1 MPLRFPAACAAL
13 ALVLAAASAATC
25 AAAPASASSLPF
37 DWYPES
43 VAAAPDGTLYVG
55 SWRQG
60 AVARLRPGALE
71 AEILV
76 PPGSNGLAN
85 TQGVLVD
92 ADAGLLWVCSGSM
105 GFTTVPT
112 TPSALKSYDL
122 ATGAPRASYPM
133 PEAGYCNDLVQD
145 KAGNLYVTDSLH
157 PRILRLA
164 PGASAL
170 SVWKEDPAFSTG
182 DQYFLNGIAL
192 DGANR
197 LYVSAVMAV
206 DYLLRVDIGPSGQAG
221 PVARIA
227 APRKMKNVDA
237 IRSAGPGRLVLFES
251 NAFGNEQYGGA
262 VTIAQIDGTRVA
274 SLAPLV
280 AGLNDP
286 SSGAVF
292 GDRVY
297 FIESKYSLLFKHK
310 DDDAAVPRSV
320 PFAVASRALPH
331 PD

>member
-1 MPLRFPAACAAL
+1 MQSRKLAARAAL
-13 ALVLAAASAATC
+13 ALGLAIASAAAC
-25 AAAPASASSLPF
+25 ADAPSAEAALPF

-43 VAAAPDGTLYVG
+43 VAAGPDGTLYVG

-60 AVARLRPGALE
+60 AVARLRPGTA
-71 AEILV
+71 APEILV
-76 PPGSNGLAN
+76 APGSNGLAN

-92 ADAGLLWVCSGSM
+92 AKAGLLWVCSGSL
-105 GFTTVPT
+105 GFTTVPI

-122 ATGAPRASYPM
+122 ATGAPRASYAM
-133 PEAGYCNDLVQD
+133 PDAGYCNDLVQD

-164 PGASAL
+164 QGAAAL

-192 DGANR
+192 DGANH

-206 DYLLRVDIGPSGQAG
+206 DYLLRVDIGASGEAS
-221 PVARIA
+221 PVTRIA
-227 APRKMKNVDA
+227 APRVMKNVDA

-262 VTIAQIDGTRVA
+262 VTIATVDGARLT
-274 SLAPLV
+274 SLTPLV

-297 FIESKYSLLFKHK
+297 FIESKYGLLFKHK
-310 DDDAAVPRSV
+310 DDDAAIPRRV
-320 PFAVASRALPH
+320 PFAIASQPLPYR
-331 PD
+331 

>member
-1 MPLRFPAACAAL
+1 MKLRTLAARAAL
-13 ALVLAAASAATC
+13 AIIC
-25 AAAPASASSLPF
+25 AAGAGAAMADIALPS

-43 VAAAPDGTLYVG
+43 VAAGPDGTLYVG

-60 AVARLRPGALE
+60 AVARLRPGA
-71 AEILV
+71 AAPDILV
-76 PPGSNGLAN
+76 TPGSNGLAN
-85 TQGVLVD
+85 AQGVLVD
-92 ADAGLLWVCSGSM
+92 AGAGLLWVCSGSL

-122 ATGAPRASYPM
+122 ATGAPRASYGM
-133 PEAGYCNDLVQD
+133 PDAGYCNDLVQD
-145 KAGNLYVTDSLH
+145 RAGNIYVTDSLH
-157 PRILRLA
+157 PRILRLT

-182 DQYFLNGIAL
+182 DQYTLNGIAL
-192 DGANR
+192 DGDKR

-206 DYLLRVDIGPSGQAG
+206 DYLLRVDIGASGEAG

-227 APRKMKNVDA
+227 APRVLKNVDA

-251 NAFGNEQYGGA
+251 NAFGKEPYGGA
-262 VTIAQIDGTRVA
+262 ITIAAVDGTRVT
-274 SLAPLV
+274 SLTPLA

-292 GDRVY
+292 SDRVY
-297 FIESKYSLLFKHK
+297 FIESKYGLLFKHK
-310 DDDAAVPRSV
+310 DDDAAIPRRV
-320 PFAVASRALPH
+320 PFAVASQALPR
-331 PD
+331 

>member
-1 MPLRFPAACAAL
+1 MQLRKPAARAALALGLAVASAAACAANP
-13 ALVLAAASAATC
+13 AAEAA
-25 AAAPASASSLPF
+25 LPF

-43 VAAAPDGTLYVG
+43 VAAGPDGTLYVG

-60 AVARLRPGALE
+60 AVARLRPGAPP
-71 AEILV
+71 EILV
-76 PPGSNGLAN
+76 APGSNGLAN

-92 ADAGLLWVCSGSM
+92 ADAGLLWVCSGSL
-105 GFTTVPT
+105 GFTTVPM

-133 PEAGYCNDLVQD
+133 PEDGYCNDLVQD
-145 KAGNLYVTDSLH
+145 KSGNLYVTDSLH

-164 PGASAL
+164 PGKAAL
-170 SVWKEDPAFSTG
+170 AVWKEDPALSTG

-192 DGANR
+192 DGANH

-206 DYLLRVDIGPSGQAG
+206 NYLLRVDIGASGEAG
-221 PVARIA
+221 PAMRIA
-227 APRKMKNVDA
+227 APRVMKNVDA

-262 VTIAQIDGTRVA
+262 VTIATLDGARVS

-297 FIESKYSLLFKHK
+297 YIESKYGLLFKHK
-310 DDDAAVPRSV
+310 DDDGAIPRRV
-320 PFAVASRALPH
+320 PFAVTSQALPR
-331 PD
+331 